1 MYKISCVKYTN
12 SLPFIYGLEKSSIS
26 QNIILE
32 LDTPAEC
39 YRKLLNKEVDIG
51 LVPVVAIQS
60 LKEKHF
66 ISSYGIGASG
76 KVKSVILATATA
88 LNEIKTIYLDYQSRT
103 SVQLVRLLAKEHWKI
118 NPEFLQ
124 AKRGFVDKKI
134 PKGTAYVV
142 IGDRSFSFY
151 KTDYLIYDLAEEWKR
166 FTGKDFVFA
175 TWIANREIDKDF
187 ILEFDKALKA
197 GLGMRKKIIQ
207 DLVLNVNGLDMD
219 LEEYYFKNINYNFG
233 SEAREGMEL
242 FLNLLN
248 QQQEQK

>member
-32 LDTPAEC
+32 LDTPADC

-60 LKEKHF
+60 LKEKHL
-66 ISSYGIGASG
+66 ISSYGIGANG
-76 KVKSVILATATA
+76 KIKSVILTTATP
-88 LNEIKTIYLDYQSRT
+88 LNKIKTIYLDYQSRT
-103 SVQLVRLLAKEHWKI
+103 SVQLVRILAKKHWKI

-124 AKRGFVDKKI
+124 ANPGFVNKKI
-134 PKGTAYVV
+134 PEGTAYVV
-142 IGDRSFSFY
+142 IGDRTFPFY
-151 KTDYLIYDLAEEWKR
+151 KTDYLIYDLAEEWKK
-166 FTGKDFVFA
+166 FSGKNFVFA

-187 ILEFDKALKA
+187 ILKFDKALKT
-197 GLGMRKKIIQ
+197 
-207 DLVLNVNGLDMD
+207 GLDMRKTIIKD
-219 LEEYYFKNINYNFG
+219 LNHKANVDNDMEEYYYKNINYNFD
-233 SEAREGMEL
+233 SEAREGMEF

-248 QQQEQK
+248 QQQEQIK